1 MFGETWVEHQKL
13 KKTAHLLLAAEVIFA
28 LLGLLL
34 KSLLAAAEKQVLRF
48 RRHGEHSFIYE
59 SS

>member
-13 KKTAHLLLAAEVIFA
+13 KKTAHLLLAVEVFFA
-28 LLGLLL
+28 ILVLLL

-48 RRHGEHSFIYE
+48 QRHGEHSFVSE
-59 SS
+59 TS

>member
-13 KKTAHLLLAAEVIFA
+13 KKTAHLQLAAEFLFA

-34 KSLLAAAEKQVLRF
+34 ESPLAAAEKQIHRF
-48 RRHGEHSFIYE
+48 RRLREHSFAYK

>member
-13 KKTAHLLLAAEVIFA
+13 KKTAHLLLAAEFLFA

-34 KSLLAAAEKQVLRF
+34 ESPLAAAEIPVHRF
-48 RRHGEHSFIYE
+48 RRQGEHSFAYE

>member
-13 KKTAHLLLAAEVIFA
+13 KKTAHLLLAAEFLFA

-34 KSLLAAAEKQVLRF
+34 ESPFTAAEKQVHRF
-48 RRHGEHSFIYE
+48 RRQGEHSFAYE